1 MAKEADAEVR
11 RARKKERRLEKL
23 EKAIVKLIAKRL
35 KGDEIVTVF
44 LPNVELVI
52 GGKGGRRV
60 HRDQN
65 SELPPDMEDEEAD
78 GHG

>member
-1 MAKEADAEVR
+1 MVAKQ
-11 RARKKERRLEKL
+11 
-23 EKAIVKLIAKRL
+23 L

-60 HRDQN
+60 HRDQK

-78 GHG
+78 GDG